1 MRTRRKQRMLFRK
14 HNQNILG
21 EFEIIVKDGFF
32 HRTLDTEAGE
42 LESSLKRLLKRL
54 DEKYN
59 FAWNKIVP
67 EKFLD
72 KNFEKRKRK

>member
-14 HNQNILG
+14 HNQNRLG

-32 HRTLDTEAGE
+32 HRTLDIEAGE
-42 LESSLKRLLKRL
+42 LEPSLKRILKRL

-59 FAWNKIVP
+59 FAWSKIVP
-67 EKFLD
+67 DRFLD
-72 KNFEKRKRK
+72 KNFERKRRK